1 MARNM
6 GGFDMNRIMKQAQ
19 DLQKNVAKVQ
29 EELKERVVEADSGAG
44 MVKVQVNGHQEV
56 VSIRI
61 SPDVVSKDDIAMLE
75 DLVLVAVQQGMKKAK
90 ELADSEIQKVTGGMS
105 LPGFGM

>member
-6 GGFDMNRIMKQAQ
+6 GGFDMGKLMKQAQ
-19 DLQKNVAKVQ
+19 DLQKNVSKVQ
-29 EELKERVVEADSGAG
+29 EELKERVVEADAGSG
-44 MVKVQVNGHQEV
+44 MVKVQVNGAQEV

-61 SPDVVSKDDIAMLE
+61 SPDIVSKDDVSMLE
-75 DLVLVAVQQGMKKAK
+75 DLVLLAVQQGMKKAK
-90 ELADSEIQKVTGGMS
+90 ELADAELAKVTGGMP

>member
-6 GGFDMNRIMKQAQ
+6 GGFDMGKLMKQAQ

-29 EELKERVVEADSGAG
+29 EELKERVIEAEAGGG

-56 VSIRI
+56 VSIRLA
-61 SPDVVSKDDIAMLE
+61 PDIVNKDDVEMLE
-75 DLVLVAVQQGMKKAK
+75 DLILTAVQQGLKKAK
-90 ELADSEIQKVTGGMS
+90 ELADAEMSKVTGGMS
-105 LPGFGM
+105 MPGFGL